1 MDLAALRRT
10 LLDLLATVQPA
21 HPTAMSRLSGEDW
34 EALDAIAAQHRLQP
48 RLHAL
53 HRDNP
58 AIPEAIRVRWRGE
71 HRISAM
77 RAMVQQAELRECCQ
91 LLEARGFVPL
101 AVKGAWLAW
110 HAYPEAAQ
118 RPLRDLDLL
127 LTPAQVVA
135 AYDTLLAHGHVLDDE
150 LEFTIDEMVRMEKH
164 LPAVAAPRGTRIELH
179 HRMWEPDGRLDHSSP
194 EGDED
199 AVRARA
205 VRIGAIRYPAPED
218 MLAHLIIH
226 AVYSHRLDCGPL
238 VLSDIHFL
246 LQAVQIDGP
255 ALRARAA
262 RQGWLEGASL
272 LLALV
277 ARYHGG
283 ELLEGFADAPPPAV
297 LLEAAPDLLLQD
309 LQTRKSAGFAAAA
322 LAGGPGVLLRRL
334 RGRRITKE
342 GESARRDMRDEGG
355 FLGWA
360 VSRLGRSLSD
370 LVRGDVRRQ
379 SRDLARLSRWL
390 DRRTGR

>member
-1 MDLAALRRT
+1 MDIAALRRT
-10 LLDLLATVQPA
+10 LLDLLATARQPVPA
-21 HPTAMSRLSGEDW
+21 LLAGMNNSDWDRLAAMAS
-34 EALDAIAAQHRLQP
+34 QHRLQP

-58 AIPEAIRVRWRGE
+58 AVPEAVRAAWRGE

-77 RAMVQQAELRECCQ
+77 RAMVQHAELRECCA
-91 LLEARGFVPL
+91 LLEAEGFAPL
-101 AVKGAWLAW
+101 ALKGAWLAW

-127 LTPAQVVA
+127 VPENRVVA
-135 AYDTLLAHGHVLDDE
+135 AYDALLAQGHVLDDE
-150 LEFTIDEMVRMEKH
+150 LELTIDEMVRMDKH

-205 VRIGAIRYPAPED
+205 VRIGEIAYPSAED

-226 AVYSHRLDCGPL
+226 AAYSHRLDCGPL

-246 LQAVQIDGP
+246 LQASPIDGQ
-255 ALRARAA
+255 ALRVRAA
-262 RQGWLEGASL
+262 REGWLAGASL

-277 ARYHGG
+277 AHYHGG
-283 ELLEGFADAPPPAV
+283 EVLEGFANAPPPTG
-297 LLEAAPDLLLQD
+297 LLAAAPDLLLQD
-309 LQTRKSAGFAAAA
+309 LDTRKSAAFAAAA
-322 LAGGPGVLLRRL
+322 LAGGPSALLRRM
-334 RGRRITKE
+334 RGRREIAA
-342 GESARRDMRDEGG
+342 GESVQRDLRDEGG
-355 FLGWA
+355 FIGWA
-360 VSRLGRSLSD
+360 VSRLGRSLGD
-370 LVRGDVRRQ
+370 LAHGDVRRQ
-379 SRDLARLSRWL
+379 SRELARLSRWL
-390 DRRTGR
+390 DRRMGA